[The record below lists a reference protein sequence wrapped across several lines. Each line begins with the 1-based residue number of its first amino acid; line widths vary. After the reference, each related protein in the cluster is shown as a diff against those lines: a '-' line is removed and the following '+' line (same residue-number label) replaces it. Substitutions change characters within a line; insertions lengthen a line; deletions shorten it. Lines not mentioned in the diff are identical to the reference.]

1 MTLSYFLKTDIHEI
15 KVFHFI
21 IAYFILL
28 YNPFQTRSLS
38 PISQQ
43 RHRNSSS
50 VDRLKSP
57 GISSANSL
65 SSGIIART
73 TPPEKRMSPLP
84 QPQDTKKMKK
94 EEVSFNNYFII

>member
-1 MTLSYFLKTDIHEI
+1 MIKNQMRELKISNGI
-15 KVFHFI
+15 NNKKNV
-21 IAYFILL
+21 YLL
-28 YNPFQTRSLS
+28 QTRSLS

-57 GISSANSL
+57 GGISSANSL
-65 SSGIIART
+65 SSGILARS

-84 QPQDTKKMKK
+84 QPPETKKMKK
-94 EEVSFNNYFII
+94 EEVSYIQWLICFP